1 MSFYNK
7 LNGAIAHNN
16 SLLILALEPNHEMM
30 PNEYKKGQN
39 LIENLRKWLEN
50 TIKETRDLVCAYKP
64 TLGFYYALGAEGI
77 TLLEYILS
85 LIPANIPIILDAKHS
100 DLNSNTTFAKTIFKK
115 WQIDAVTLNPYS
127 GQDQIAPYLLYSDKA
142 VFILCHTSNPAAINI
157 QEYPTPENPFYL
169 HLIAEAKT
177 WGSLEQLG
185 LEIGSTAP
193 EVFQKVR
200 EIAPERLILAR
211 SIWSES
217 NNIDAI
223 IKAGLDKYGEG
234 LLVPIPLDYLQKQN
248 IKEEIESLK
257 NRVNKIRNSVKSDNS
272 SCEIWQSNLKASPQ
286 HPHQEL
292 ILQLYDIGCL
302 LFGEYLQASGA
313 TFSYYIDLR
322 KIISNPHVFHQ
333 VLKAYANILEQ
344 LKFDRIAG
352 IPYGSLPTATGLS
365 LILNKPMIYPRKEV
379 KAHGTRKLIE
389 GNFQEGEKVVVV
401 DDILITGKSVIEG
414 VEKLKISG
422 LQVEDIVVFIDH
434 EGGVKERVKT
444 KGYNAYSVL
453 TITEITN
460 SLYNAGKI
468 NQEQYSTLIENN
480 N

>member
-7 LNGAIAHNN
+7 LNEAIAHNN
-16 SLLILALEPNHEMM
+16 SLLILALEPNPEMM
-30 PNEYKKGQN
+30 PKQYQNGEN

-50 TIKETRDLVCAYKP
+50 TIKETSDLVCAYKP

-85 LIPANIPIILDAKHS
+85 LIPADIPIILDAKHG
-100 DLNSNTTFAKTIFKK
+100 DLNSSTTFAKTIFKK
-115 WQIDAVTLNPYS
+115 WEIDGVTLTPYS
-127 GQDQIAPYLLYSDKA
+127 GQDNIAPYLLYSDKA
-142 VFILCHTSNPAAINI
+142 VFILCHTSNPAAINL
-157 QEYPTPENPFYL
+157 QEYPTKENPFYL
-169 HLIAEAKT
+169 HLIEEAKT
-177 WGSLEQLG
+177 WGSAEQLG

-211 SIWSES
+211 SIWSKT

-234 LLVPIPLDYLQKQN
+234 LLVPIPLDYLQKEN
-248 IKEEIESLK
+248 IKEEIKSLK
-257 NRVNKIRNSVKSDNS
+257 NRVNKIRNSVISENL
-272 SCEIWQSNLKASPQ
+272 SCEIWQSNIKTSPQ
-286 HPHQEL
+286 HPHQDL

-322 KIISNPHVFHQ
+322 KIISNPQVFHQ
-333 VLKAYANILEQ
+333 VLKAYANILET

-379 KAHGTRKLIE
+379 KAHGTRRLIE

-422 LQVEDIVVFIDH
+422 LQVEDIVVFLDH

-444 KGYNAYSVL
+444 KGYNTYSVL

-468 NQEQYSTLIENN
+468 NKEQYLALIENDN
-480 N
+480 